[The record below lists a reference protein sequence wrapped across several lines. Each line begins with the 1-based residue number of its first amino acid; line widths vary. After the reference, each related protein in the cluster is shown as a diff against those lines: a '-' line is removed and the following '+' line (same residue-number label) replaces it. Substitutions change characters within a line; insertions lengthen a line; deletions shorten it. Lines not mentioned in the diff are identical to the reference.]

1 MDGSQWLEKNGT
13 FFSSILL
20 AKIGK
25 LFPPFYNRQKKL
37 TQRTHRKRQVEGE
50 SVLLNLKCKQTFTT
64 FLKIFWIRRSN
75 FDEGFFF
82 FCKILHSAFNGFF
95 RLPDA
100 SAIFRMLTLF
110 FLNQKINKKYLTLLL
125 GNALGFRNFTFVAL
139 LFQESRSP
147 TCWR

>member
-1 MDGSQWLEKNGT
+1 MDGSQWIEKMGLFLVQ
-13 FFSSILL
+13 FFWLKLVNFSRHFITGKK
-20 AKIGK
+20 KI
-25 LFPPFYNRQKKL
+25 

-75 FDEGFFF
+75 FDEGFF

>member
-1 MDGSQWLEKNGT
+1 MDRKNGT

-20 AKIGK
+20 AEIGK
-25 LFPPFYNRQKKL
+25 LFPPFYNRQKKNNSANSPKTSSWRGIL
-37 TQRTHRKRQVEGE
+37 R
-50 SVLLNLKCKQTFTT
+50 LNLKCKQTFTT

-75 FDEGFFF
+75 FDEGFF